1 MARTNKN
8 FEHKK
13 NDILIQIWEVLMQ
26 YGYEKMTLPIIIKEL
41 GISRG
46 AFYHYFQSKE
56 ECVDEAVKLFV
67 ENAVVELKAKDNK
80 TLCADVRL
88 KMAVQNSINL
98 FRQNQEQDRAIN
110 QPENAIFHQ
119 KLMIGLTKYLS
130 PYFAEV
136 IEQGVEE
143 NIFHTY
149 YPLEMAEMFLTLS
162 NFYLDIDLFHWDT
175 KTIPIKITAYE
186 ELLNKGLGTTKHIG
200 FFTE

>member
-1 MARTNKN
+1 
-8 FEHKK
+8 
-13 NDILIQIWEVLMQ
+13 MQ

-80 TLCADVRL
+80 TLSADVRL

-98 FRQNQEQDRAIN
+98 FHQNQEQNMTIN

-130 PYFAEV
+130 PYFAEI

-143 NIFHTY
+143 KFFSHV
-149 YPLEMAEMFLTLS
+149 LS
-162 NFYLDIDLFHWDT
+162 LRNGRNVLDIIKFLFRQRF
-175 KTIPIKITAYE
+175 IS
-186 ELLNKGLGTTKHIG
+186 LGYRIHST
-200 FFTE
+200 

>member
-1 MARTNKN
+1 MARTKKN

-13 NDILIQIWEVLMQ
+13 SDLLIQIWGVLMQ

-80 TLCADVRL
+80 TLSADVRL

-98 FRQNQEQDRAIN
+98 FHQNQEQNITIN

-130 PYFAEV
+130 PYFAEI

-143 NIFHTY
+143 KFFHTY
-149 YPLEMAEMFLTLS
+149 YPLEMAEMLLTLS
-162 NFYLDIDLFHWDT
+162 NFYLDKDLFHWDT
-175 KTIPIKITAYE
+175 ETIPHKITAYE
-186 ELLNKGLGTTKHIG
+186 ELLNKGLGTTKYIG